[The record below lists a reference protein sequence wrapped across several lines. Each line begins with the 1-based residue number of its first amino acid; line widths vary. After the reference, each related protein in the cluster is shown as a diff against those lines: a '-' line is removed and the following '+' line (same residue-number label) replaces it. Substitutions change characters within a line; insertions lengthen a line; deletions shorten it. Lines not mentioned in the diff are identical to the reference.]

1 MRLPIEEDRFLSQ
14 WKYVELARYIPNLKR
29 VIREK
34 DSDGN
39 ILYDIRRSKPYSD
52 KYGNTGIY
60 TSIWSYNST
69 DIDKATRLGPLYFDI
84 DNEDIEQSLKE
95 CRVLYSHLSEYI
107 PEESLIIYYTGKK
120 GFHIE
125 CEPIALGIDPSNSL
139 HSVYRFIANDLCSKL
154 ELGSLDFSVYD
165 ARRMWRMPGS
175 KHQDTGRFKTKLD
188 KNILFSSIEKIVEY
202 SSTPQDNSVPEQIF
216 NYIANEWYRGYVYKF
231 EESKNKPVD
240 VLAHF
245 NQYGSS
251 GQKTFEGGEKVFQ
264 KEKLLF
270 SCSAIKRL
278 EEQAKNQHYL
288 EHEARLF
295 LCSILTYSEEAI
307 QYLHEILSS
316 CHDYNVSK
324 STAHIND
331 WIKRREMG
339 IGGRPYTCFR
349 ANSAGVGCGQCTLE
363 SKTKWVQVNGKFI
376 ETNEKSSPSP
386 VRFAYLTRKE
396 AKDAR
401 TG

>member
-52 KYGNTGIY
+52 KYSNTGIY

-139 HSVYRFIANDLCSKL
+139 HSIYRFIANDLCSKL

-175 KHQDTGRFKTKLD
+175 KHQDTGRFKTKLH
-188 KNILFSSIEKIVEY
+188 KNLLFSSIEKILEY
-202 SSTPQDNSVPEQIF
+202 SSTSQDNSVPEQTF
-216 NYIANEWYRGYVYKF
+216 NYIANEWYRDYVYKF

-251 GQKTFEGGEKVFQ
+251 GQKTFEGGEKVFE
-264 KEKLLF
+264 KEKLLS

-331 WIKRREMG
+331 WIKRREIG

-386 VRFAYLTRKE
+386 VRFAYSTRKE